1 MDVAVLLLF
10 ATFITAVAVATV
22 SRHEVLRASVRR
34 PRLLQLAVVGAAAA
48 TVPVDLYAVV
58 YGTVGPGGARLGDVA
73 DRLLLLNVA
82 ASCGV
87 AALHGCLRG
96 RALAGSAPAATTA
109 GAATA
114 CSPGSGTGSRPGAHL
129 GSGPGPGGQVDD
141 GRALRMGVLGWTG
154 PLIALV
160 VVTAV
165 VALGSGSGGNGTG
178 PASVGTTAG
187 GAGSALAIYSLLV
200 CVISASSLFR
210 GRPARSAIGPQEG

>member
-10 ATFITAVAVATV
+10 AAFLTAAVVTTL
-22 SRHEVLRASVRR
+22 SRRHVVRR
-34 PRLLQLAVVGAAAA
+34 PRLFQLAVIGAAAV

-58 YGTVGPGGARLGDVA
+58 HGTVGPGGARLGDVA

-82 ASCGV
+82 AACGV

-96 RALAGSAPAATTA
+96 RALAGSDPAATVA
-109 GAATA
+109 GAAA
-114 CSPGSGTGSRPGAHL
+114 VCSPESGTGLRPGSPL
-129 GSGPGPGGQVDD
+129 GSGSGSGGQVDD
-141 GRALRMGVLGWTG
+141 GHALRMGVLGWAG

-165 VALGSGSGGNGTG
+165 VALGSGSSSTGNGTG
-178 PASVGTTAG
+178 PGSVGF
-187 GAGSALAIYSLLV
+187 ALAIYSLLV

-210 GRPARSAIGPQEG
+210 GRPARSAIDPQEG